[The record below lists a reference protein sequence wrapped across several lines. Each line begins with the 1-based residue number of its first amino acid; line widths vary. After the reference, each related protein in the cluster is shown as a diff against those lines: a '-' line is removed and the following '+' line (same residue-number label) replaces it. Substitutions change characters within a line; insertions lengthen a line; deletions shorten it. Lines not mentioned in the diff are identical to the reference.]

1 MYISKYYH
9 TTMSDASRASSVEA
23 PKPGPQLIGHLPDE
37 SGAALR
43 TFEEIPACVYQYA
56 RMGRT
61 RGHDDPACECSLA
74 HGVEYACTDEANCI
88 NRLTQVECLADVC
101 RCRRHCR
108 NQRFQRAEYAPVDI
122 VHMPK
127 KGYGLRAREALD
139 ADTFVYEYIGE
150 VVNHETFLRRMQQYK
165 DEHIAHFYFMM
176 LQRDEYID
184 ATKRGA
190 RARFINHSCNPNCYV
205 SKWHVGKHVR
215 MGIFAKRPIIAGEEL
230 TFNYNVDRYGSD
242 PQECHCGEPNCVG
255 TIGGRTQTDIVT
267 MDDLYIE
274 ALGIADEVARI
285 RATLPRGKRS
295 KVLDEDYK
303 PMLAPMAEPEAAK
316 VATAM
321 RQACANR
328 NILHKL
334 LTRVAI
340 TDAVGVHKALV
351 KLHGFAVMSD
361 VLHEWARDPEI
372 VALALECLLRWPLL
386 ARDKAVDSGV
396 DAAVRQIAAG
406 DAEFDGK
413 ADTAHIEGLAQRLA
427 AAWEQ
432 LSTTTRIARRETDG
446 DADASFSWTER
457 RRAAAQLSQ
466 QDETHAAAAA
476 ADDDTAQLRE
486 ALLAYRSHDPPAA
499 EAPREA
505 PPKAPPKAPAAP
517 APPAQAQ
524 AQAQAHAPRP
534 AVSLDD
540 IIRRA
545 NEEDTRKRAEAEAA
559 EARAAAEREAAE
571 AAAAAAHAERKRQ
584 RKEEEAERK
593 RRRTSEQRDAELSK
607 LERQL
612 HKMVGAIVV
621 RHMSKVKDRLD
632 RERFKRHARELTAII
647 CAKEKKN
654 PKAWPPPRGP
664 SGRHELAEFS
674 DDKRAKIKRFAHEY
688 TKKLLKHRGRHS
700 GAPGGEGQEE
710 DHGGEPGDEP
720 GEDQGED
727 HVEDHVEDS
736 VDPGDVSASPG
747 SPAYSPS
754 P

>member
-1 MYISKYYH
+1 
-9 TTMSDASRASSVEA
+9 MSDASRASSVEA

-303 PMLAPMAEPEAAK
+303 PTLAPMAEPEAAK

-334 LTRVAI
+334 LTRIAI

-372 VALALECLLRWPLL
+372 VALALECLTRWPLL

-396 DAAVRQIAAG
+396 DAAVRRIAAG

-413 ADTAHIEGLAQRLA
+413 ADVAHIEGLAQRLA

-432 LSTTTRIARRETDG
+432 LSTTMRIARRETDG

-466 QDETHAAAAA
+466 QDETHAES
-476 ADDDTAQLRE
+476 DDTAQLRE
-486 ALLAYRSHDPPAA
+486 ALLAYRSHDAPA

-505 PPKAPPKAPAAP
+505 PPKAQAQ
-517 APPAQAQ
+517 PAQQ
-524 AQAQAHAPRP
+524 APRQ

-545 NEEDTRKRAEAEAA
+545 NEEETRKRTEAEAA

-571 AAAAAAHAERKRQ
+571 AEAAAAHAERKRQ

-593 RRRTSEQRDAELSK
+593 RRRTSEKRDAALPK

-621 RHMSKVKDRLD
+621 RHMSKVKDQLD

-664 SGRHELAEFS
+664 SGQHELTEFS

-688 TKKLLKHRGRHS
+688 TKKLLKHRGRRS
-700 GAPGGEGQEE
+700 GVHEGHGDAEE
-710 DHGGEPGDEP
+710 LAAEGHGDTEELAA
-720 GEDQGED
+720 E
-727 HVEDHVEDS
+727 
-736 VDPGDVSASPG
+736 DPGDVKELAAEDPGDAKEPAAEDPGDSAEDPGDLSPSPGSPG

-754 P
+754 S